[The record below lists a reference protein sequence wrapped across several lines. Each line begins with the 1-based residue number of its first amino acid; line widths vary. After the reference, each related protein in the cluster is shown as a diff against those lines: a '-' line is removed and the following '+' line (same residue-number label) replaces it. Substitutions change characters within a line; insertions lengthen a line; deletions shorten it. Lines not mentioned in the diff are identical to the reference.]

1 MFLENLP
8 VNIPAFKDRSLQ
20 TYCEINVEPWFPAS
34 AMQLYKAAKKLRRE
48 DGVAGQSEEKES
60 VTTQP
65 DLEN

>member
-1 MFLENLP
+1 
-8 VNIPAFKDRSLQ
+8 
-20 TYCEINVEPWFPAS
+20 
-34 AMQLYKAAKKLRRE
+34 MQLYKAAKKLRRE